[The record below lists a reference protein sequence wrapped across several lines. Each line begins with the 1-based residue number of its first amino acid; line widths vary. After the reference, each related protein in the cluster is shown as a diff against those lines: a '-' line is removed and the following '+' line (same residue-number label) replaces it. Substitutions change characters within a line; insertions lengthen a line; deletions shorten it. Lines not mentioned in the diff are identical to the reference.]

1 MGDAINLTV
10 SNGDGPSVV
19 IGSTASVSAIVAT
32 PDSSTAISVSAN
44 STPSISLNTNAGVG
58 ISVLSNNSVVSK
70 INELN
75 NSITVASAIQSPRAI
90 TLGDLTDVS
99 GSPLSQ
105 QVLVYNSATNS
116 FVFADQ
122 FGVVSGSQNINAGV
136 TVTNTDSAFDTIFNQ
151 TYEAGTS
158 VTSILS
164 QILNPY
170 VEATL
175 TFNILSYNDET
186 ASIGG
191 ALATSV
197 EVEVGSNVVLQG
209 INFSTTNPTQ
219 IQEGTIKLLQNNAAF
234 GSLEGFAEEGVQA
247 NFSDIGLNP
256 YALEYDTPTTIVF
269 KLTAI
274 DVGSSEIGTTYSIAS
289 STKSMSWKYK
299 ALLCTSPTLL
309 VSGADSDFFD
319 IMNAIGS
326 QNVRDDVAFDTSGA
340 FDLVTGTASDEAGKY
355 TYIAYPKSLG
365 LITSIVYDNF
375 NITGDFTFID
385 EFTYVNA
392 GSLSQSYYIYRSNQA
407 QFAGPGWKLEITTS

>member
-105 QVLVYNSATNS
+105 QVLVYNSSTNS

-186 ASIGG
+186 ASTGG
-191 ALATSV
+191 SLATSV
-197 EVEVGSNVVLQG
+197 EVEVGSNVVLQ
-209 INFSTTNPTQ
+209 
-219 IQEGTIKLLQNNAAF
+219 
-234 GSLEGFAEEGVQA
+234 
-247 NFSDIGLNP
+247 
-256 YALEYDTPTTIVF
+256 
-269 KLTAI
+269 
-274 DVGSSEIGTTYSIAS
+274 
-289 STKSMSWKYK
+289 
-299 ALLCTSPTLL
+299 
-309 VSGADSDFFD
+309 
-319 IMNAIGS
+319 
-326 QNVRDDVAFDTSGA
+326 
-340 FDLVTGTASDEAGKY
+340 
-355 TYIAYPKSLG
+355 
-365 LITSIVYDNF
+365 
-375 NITGDFTFID
+375 
-385 EFTYVNA
+385 
-392 GSLSQSYYIYRSNQA
+392 
-407 QFAGPGWKLEITTS
+407 